1 MAKTHFLEST
11 THEFI
16 DPETGQLNYTEKKK
30 VVKINMGKQEE
41 FFMTYCNYLKSFYNL
56 KYADD
61 IKIIIKMNEWAV
73 FDTGSVQLTP
83 KRRLEITD
91 ELGIRNDAI
100 SKSLKRLRDTNVIEG
115 DKGDY
120 IINPVMFWKGD
131 RAKRRELLMKEGG
144 LSVTFNFEI
153 DK

>member
-1 MAKTHFLEST
+1 MSKTHLLEST
-11 THEFI
+11 KHEFV
-16 DPETGQLNYTEKKK
+16 DPSTGEVMFTETKK

-61 IKIIIKMNEWAV
+61 IKILIKMNEWAI
-73 FDTGSVQLTP
+73 FDTGDVQLTP
-83 KRRLEITD
+83 KRRLEITED
-91 ELGIRNDAI
+91 LGIRNDAI
-100 SKSLKRLRDTNVIEG
+100 SKSLKRLREGNAIIG

-120 IINPVMFWKGD
+120 TINPTMFWKGD
-131 RAKRRELLMKEGG
+131 RAKRKELLMQEGG

-153 DK
+153 EK